1 MDEIQRLFEPQ
12 SIAVVG
18 ASKDPKKI
26 GHTVVSNILSSGFR
40 GKVYPVNPSGGE
52 LLGLKIYPDIEAIN
66 APVDVVCTTIPAA
79 FVFESVKSCADAGV
93 KFNLIISSGFSEVG
107 NTEEE
112 QRIVDYANDRGMRV
126 IGPNVFGLYSA
137 EANMDAT
144 FGPGNILPG
153 SVAIITQS
161 GALGLAMIGKTKVEN
176 IGISAIVSVGNKADI
191 DEADLLG
198 YLAAQERTKVILMYI
213 EGITHGRRFLDT
225 VKKVTAHKPVVV
237 IKSGRSE
244 RGAVAAASHTG
255 SLAGSDEITDAVLK
269 QCGVLRAENITE
281 AFNWAAFLSNTALP
295 ETDHA
300 VIITNGGGI
309 GVMATDACEKYCI
322 DLYDDGRNLKKM
334 FSPVTPSFGSTKNPI
349 DITGGAAG
357 KEYNSALQVALD
369 SPDIGASIALYCE
382 TATFLAEEL
391 ETVLED
397 NHRKYHRAGK
407 PLVFAV
413 VGGEDINNAVTT
425 LGRKNVPVF
434 GDVYEAVSCLGK
446 LYEHKRYINNIP
458 CGFENVDID
467 SETVETICRT
477 AMEQERYFLLAH
489 EAMKIME
496 IAGIAI
502 PKNAIAANLDEAV
515 KKAEE
520 IGYPVVMKVVSKDIV
535 HKSDAGGV
543 ALNLDNRDEVVDA
556 YQAII
561 RNCREYNSSAAIQG
575 IEVAEMLSREAE
587 TIIGARR
594 DNTFGP
600 IIMFGLGGIYVE
612 VMKDVAF
619 RALPVTRTQ
628 IMEMIKHTRSYPLLL
643 GVRGEEQ
650 KDIESVINVIMK
662 IGALIST
669 CPSISD
675 IEINPLIV
683 YENTMGSK
691 AVDVRIL
698 LSKEERR

>member
-1 MDEIQRLFEPQ
+1 MNDIKHLFEPQ

-26 GHTVVSNILSSGFR
+26 GHTVVSNILSSGFK
-40 GKVYPVNPSGGE
+40 GKIYPVNPSGGE
-52 LLGLKIYPDIEAIN
+52 MLGLEIHRSIEQIN
-66 APVDVVCTTIPAA
+66 APVDVVCTTIPAQ
-79 FVFESVKSCADAGV
+79 FVYDSVKSCADAGV

-107 NTEEE
+107 NIEEE
-112 QRIVDYANDRGMRV
+112 KKIVSYSRQHGMRV
-126 IGPNVFGLYSA
+126 IGPNIFGVYSA

-176 IGISAIVSVGNKADI
+176 IGISAIVSVGNKCDI
-191 DEADLLG
+191 DETDLLG
-198 YLAAQERTKVILMYI
+198 YLAAQNRTKVILMYI
-213 EGITHGRRFLDT
+213 EGITNGQRFVDT
-225 VKKVTAHKPVVV
+225 VKKVTAEKPVVV

-269 QCGVLRAENITE
+269 QCGVLRAENIRE
-281 AFNWAAFLSNTALP
+281 AFNWAKFLSNNPLP
-295 ETDHA
+295 AKDNS

-309 GVMATDACEKYCI
+309 GVMATDACEKYSI
-322 DLYDDGRNLKKM
+322 DLYDNGTKLKTM

-349 DITGGAAG
+349 DITGGAASN
-357 KEYNSALQVALD
+357 EYNSALQVALE
-369 SPDIGASIALYCE
+369 SPEIGSSIALYCE
-382 TATFLAEEL
+382 TATFLAADL
-391 ETVLED
+391 EVVLEE
-397 NHRKYHRAGK
+397 NHKKYQRAGK
-407 PLVFAV
+407 PLVFAI
-413 VGGEDINNAVTT
+413 VGGEDIESAITK

-434 GDVYEAVSCLGK
+434 GDVYEAVACLGR
-446 LYEHKRYINNIP
+446 LYEYKRHIKGISDE
-458 CGFENVDID
+458 FEDFD
-467 SETVETICRT
+467 FDVEAVEKICRG
-477 AMEQERYFLLAH
+477 ALAQDRHFLLSH
-489 EAMKIME
+489 EAMQIME
-496 IAGIAI
+496 LTAI
-502 PKNAIAANLDEAV
+502 QVPKSGVAHNLDESV
-515 KKAEE
+515 IKAEE

-543 ALNLDNRDEVVDA
+543 ALNLDNRDEVIDA

-561 RNCREYNSSAAIQG
+561 RNCREYKHDAIIQG
-575 IEVAEMLSREAE
+575 VEIAEMLTNEIE

-619 RALPVTRTQ
+619 RALPVNRTQ

-650 KDIESVINVIMK
+650 KDIESVINTIVK
-662 IGALIST
+662 IGALISK

-675 IEINPLIV
+675 IEINPLMV